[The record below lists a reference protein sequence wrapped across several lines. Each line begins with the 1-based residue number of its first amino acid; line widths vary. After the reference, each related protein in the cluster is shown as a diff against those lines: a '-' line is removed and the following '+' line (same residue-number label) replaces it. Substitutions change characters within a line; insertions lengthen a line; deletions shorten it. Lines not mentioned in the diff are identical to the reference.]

1 MRIEEVV
8 VKTQEE
14 EGVVLKYIRMTKD
27 FAEIR
32 DYCTHQGETIMGY
45 THEREA
51 VCLRLEDILYFEA
64 VGELVFAYLEK
75 DVYEVRSRLYQ
86 LEERLGQKNLRRA
99 SKSVLLNVERIVSV
113 RPALNGRLL
122 AKMENGEEVMISR
135 NYAKEIARYIMEEDE
150 DERV

>member
-14 EGVVLKYIRMTKD
+14 EGVVLKYVRMTRD
-27 FAEIR
+27 FGEIR
-32 DYCTHQGETIMGY
+32 DYCIHKGETIKGY
-45 THEREA
+45 THEKAA
-51 VCLRLEDILYFEA
+51 VCVRLEDILYFEA

-86 LEERLGQKNLRRA
+86 MEERLGQKNWKRA

-135 NYAKEIARYIMEEDE
+135 SYAKEIARYIMEDE